1 MPRKKKVHNQ
11 AVSQANSTAQLHPL
25 NEYVCP
31 QSTYRNV
38 FAAYRKWMTPEQ
50 YWFVVHLY
58 QCTLLSR
65 EDDGGVPI
73 PANVIKKYIPKIYP
87 TGLVDLIEKGYVV
100 AGDFSKENHECR
112 HYFMGETFLADLER
126 EDERNLMREKIV
138 RCKDG
143 KIASSFKHR
152 FSDNNGRP
160 LSELNSAA
168 MKTLKTNVINL
179 HCIEN
184 GLWDLEREA
193 QRQTHYR
200 KRRRLEI
207 RAQKIH
213 QNIRA
218 VLRQWHMPV
227 YEAISGAELLKYQVA
242 YKGST
247 TGRMYEYDGG
257 IQNLPKVFKAR
268 AYHDI
273 WVSNYDVRSC
283 HIAIIAQ
290 LCREEG
296 MVL

>member
-1 MPRKKKVHNQ
+1 
-11 AVSQANSTAQLHPL
+11 
-25 NEYVCP
+25 
-31 QSTYRNV
+31 
-38 FAAYRKWMTPEQ
+38 
-50 YWFVVHLY
+50 
-58 QCTLLSR
+58 
-65 EDDGGVPI
+65 
-73 PANVIKKYIPKIYP
+73 
-87 TGLVDLIEKGYVV
+87 
-100 AGDFSKENHECR
+100 
-112 HYFMGETFLADLER
+112 
-126 EDERNLMREKIV
+126 
-138 RCKDG
+138 
-143 KIASSFKHR
+143 HR

-160 LSELNSAA
+160 LSALNSAA

-179 HCIEN
+179 HCIEH
-184 GLWDLEREA
+184 GLRDLEREA

-207 RAQKIH
+207 RAQQIH

-296 MVL
+296 MVLHWTEAYVADKNSKYEYAKIAKIPVDIWKACLLGLYFGAVLNNSSETRVYQTIWDWLEEHEEYYTPEH